1 MMSNSHSTANNK
13 RQCNCIYSL
22 KLKIEQE
29 MDRLRGEFRKKE
41 LSILQPLL
49 NKFSRLEMQFME
61 FSETITG
68 RQNESESRMKI

>member
-1 MMSNSHSTANNK
+1 
-13 RQCNCIYSL
+13 
-22 KLKIEQE
+22 